1 MKVEQIPTHLVVI
14 SEPSQLSP
22 MANDG
27 VGNMDTTGKT
37 HSYEISGY
45 VTGADMNCAQLAVED
60 NDGVLVTVV
69 VPFNTTIKLA
79 KSMIGNTQTFRA
91 NAGTVSFNWIPQ
103 I

>member
-14 SEPSQLSP
+14 SEPSQLMP
-22 MANDG
+22 MAKDG
-27 VGNMDTTGKT
+27 VGNMDTTSKT

-45 VTGADMNCAQLAVED
+45 ATGADMDCVQITAQD
-60 NDGVLVTVV
+60 NSGALVTVV
-69 VPFNTTIKLA
+69 VPFHTTAKLA
-79 KSMIGNTQTFRA
+79 KAMIGNTQTFRA

>member
-1 MKVEQIPTHLVVI
+1 MKVEQIPTHLTII

-22 MANDG
+22 MASDG
-27 VGNMDTTGKT
+27 VGNMDTTGRT

-45 VTGADMNCAQLAVED
+45 VTGADMDCAQLAVQD
-60 NDGVLVTVV
+60 NSGVWVTVV
-69 VPFNTTIKLA
+69 VPFHTTTKLA
-79 KSMIGNTQTFRA
+79 KAMIGNTQTFRA